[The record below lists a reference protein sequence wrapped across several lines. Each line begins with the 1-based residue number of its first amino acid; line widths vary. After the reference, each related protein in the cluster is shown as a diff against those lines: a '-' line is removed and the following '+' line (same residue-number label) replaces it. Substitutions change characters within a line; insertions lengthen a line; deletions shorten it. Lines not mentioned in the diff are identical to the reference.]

1 VGGMSLIAHDVAFGH
16 FRLEIAHAICFKKK
30 KIFESDEVM

>member
-1 VGGMSLIAHDVAFGH
+1 MSLIAHDVAFGH

-30 KIFESDEVM
+30 KKCFL